1 MAQSRSYEISTNCHG
16 ALPTVGGE
24 RSRGPRAIASPFT
37 VFAVAL
43 EDEGSLCSGVERDA
57 D

>member
-1 MAQSRSYEISTNCHG
+1 
-16 ALPTVGGE
+16 VGGE